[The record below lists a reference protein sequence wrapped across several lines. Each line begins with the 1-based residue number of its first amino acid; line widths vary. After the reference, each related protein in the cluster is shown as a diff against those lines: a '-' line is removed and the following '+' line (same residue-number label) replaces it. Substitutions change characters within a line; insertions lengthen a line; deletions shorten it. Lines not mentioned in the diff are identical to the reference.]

1 MWNRTAKK
9 RNNMFVYFICSF
21 SKTLIIRLRL
31 YIARNNFKIFQNL
44 KLHCHIVFISYF
56 KLVDFKTL

>member
-9 RNNMFVYFICSF
+9 GNNMCISVICSF

-31 YIARNNFKIFQNL
+31 YIAHNNVKIFEKL
-44 KLHCHIVFISYF
+44 KINSHFMFIDYF
-56 KLVDFKTL
+56 KLVDFKTV